1 MANTQM
7 LIERSTMI
15 SDCAKCWSRGR
26 GRGGGGGQQLCV
38 RILAMTQVLGEVFTK
53 FVVVHEQLCVIQG
66 RLVIKGLASTV

>member
-1 MANTQM
+1 MANTQT

-15 SDCAKCWSRGR
+15 SDCAKVLEQGKKK
-26 GRGGGGGQQLCV
+26 GGGGQPLCL